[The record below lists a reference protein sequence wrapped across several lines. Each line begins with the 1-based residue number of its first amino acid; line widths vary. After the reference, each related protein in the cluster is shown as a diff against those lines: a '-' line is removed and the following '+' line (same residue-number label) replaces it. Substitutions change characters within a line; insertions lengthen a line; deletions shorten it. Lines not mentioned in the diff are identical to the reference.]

1 MIPGRPEHVLL
12 LSLPFGA
19 LDRPSLALSLLQAHC
34 TRAGVAC
41 DTEYLTF
48 RFAETVG
55 PDNYQWLCA
64 ELPYTA
70 FAGEWL
76 FTDALYGHRPGA
88 DESYL
93 TEVLRDTWQWE
104 AKDIDRLR
112 RLREHVE
119 PFLADCL
126 RTLPAPQHT
135 LVGFT
140 SVFHQNIASL
150 ALARRVKQQRPDITI
165 AFGGANWEQPMGSA
179 LLSRFPFVDL
189 SFSGEADQ
197 SFPALLKARR
207 ANDPQAPVPGVA
219 RRDAPPP
226 RSATVADLDDV
237 PVPDFRPYFRRFHA
251 TAGTTALAVT
261 LPVETSRGCWWGARS
276 HCTFCGLNGST
287 MAFRSKTP
295 DRVVAEFTE
304 IRDRYGRVPI
314 GVVDNILDSRYF
326 RTVLPMLTRRK
337 LDISLFWEVKANLNR
352 FQVRRLR
359 DAGARFIQPGI
370 ESLSDHVLTLMRK
383 GTTALRNIELLKWCR
398 EYAVVPLW
406 NQLYGFPG
414 ETAEDYAAVIPLI
427 HAIWHLDPPLA
438 CGPLRL
444 DRFSPYH
451 QQQTAHG
458 MTNIRPMAPFRH
470 LYPFDRDTVDEIA
483 YYFDFD
489 YADGRRTDTHASD
502 VIALTAVWRADP
514 DRGTLTLS
522 AAPDG
527 TVRIADSRQGV
538 AAPRWTVLDG
548 WAAAVYLAC
557 DRSRRFTTL
566 TELPEVRHA
575 AVTSTTLRDFLD
587 RCVHERLMVHDAG
600 RWLGV
605 AVHAFPRDDDEPE
618 RPA

>member
-1 MIPGRPEHVLL
+1 M
-12 LSLPFGA
+12 SLPFGA
-19 LDRPSLALSLLQAHC
+19 LDRPSLALGLLQAHC
-34 TRAGVAC
+34 TRAGILC

-55 PDNYQWLCA
+55 LADYQWVCA
-64 ELPYTA
+64 DLPYTA

-76 FTDALYGHRPGA
+76 FAEALYGHRPEA
-88 DESYL
+88 DERYL
-93 TEVLRDTWQWE
+93 TGVLRDTWQLP
-104 AKDIDRLR
+104 ADDIDRLC
-112 RLREHVE
+112 RLRTHVE
-119 PFLADCL
+119 PFLAECL
-126 RTLPAPQHT
+126 RTLPAPEHT

-150 ALARRVKQQRPDITI
+150 ALAQRVKQHRPDVTV
-165 AFGGANWEQPMGSA
+165 AFGGGNWEEPMGSA
-179 LLSRFPFVDL
+179 LLRQFPFVDL
-189 SFSGEADQ
+189 AFSGEADQ
-197 SFPALLKARR
+197 SFPAVLEARR
-207 ANDPQAPVPGVA
+207 ANRPRTPIPGVTWHG
-219 RRDAPPP
+219 APPP
-226 RSATVADLDDV
+226 RSATVADLDGV
-237 PVPDFRPYFRRFHA
+237 PVPDFRPYFRQLRA
-251 TAGTTALAVT
+251 TKGATSLAVT

-295 DRVVAEFTE
+295 DRVLTEFAELRE
-304 IRDRYGRVPI
+304 RYGRVPF

-326 RTVLPMLTRRK
+326 RSVLPMLAGQH
-337 LDISLFWEVKANLNR
+337 LDVSLFWEVKANLNR
-352 FQVRRLR
+352 FQVRQLR

-370 ESLSDHVLTLMRK
+370 ESLSDHVLTVMRK

-451 QQQTAHG
+451 QESAAHG

-470 LYPFDRDTVDEIA
+470 LYPFDRKAVDEIA

-489 YADGRRTDTHASD
+489 YADGRRADTHAGD
-502 VIALTAVWRADP
+502 VIALTATWMADP

-522 AAPDG
+522 TGPDG
-527 TVRIADSRQGV
+527 MVRIADSRRGV

-557 DRSRRFTTL
+557 DRSRRFAAL
-566 TELPEVRHA
+566 AELPEVRDA
-575 AVTSTTLRDFLD
+575 AVGGASLRDFLD
-587 RCVHERLMVHDAG
+587 CCVRERLMVHDAG

-605 AVHAFPRDDDEPE
+605 AVHAFPRDDEPE
-618 RPA
+618 RPT